1 MFKQQKKLVFVIIAT
16 IALAMAVACY
26 IKKPVR
32 YAVFAGYNPDGTIH
46 PYVITYLKG
55 LNEVADGVVYVAD
68 STLEPTEEEKLK
80 QLTIHYENI
89 RHEEYDWGSY
99 KRGFNW
105 LKDNGYLEK
114 ADEIILANDSC
125 YAPLTTF
132 KPMFKAMAKR
142 KDLDFWGDLQNTR
155 FNPHVQSYFMVF
167 KKNVFNARQFQHFIN
182 AVRHQVDSSLYIT
195 AYEVKLTPYLENF
208 GFKWDS
214 YMPYQELSYLADSE
228 KNSYPLTL
236 VKKYGHQFIKRR
248 IFKNSLMMYENEAE
262 LLRYVYELN
271 PERYFDI
278 ASEVPEWFIPDDLK
292 EKKNAR

>member
-68 STLEPTEEEKLK
+68 STLKPAEEEKLK

-114 ADEIILANDSC
+114 ADEIIFANDSC
-125 YAPLTTF
+125 YAPLTSF

-155 FNPHVQSYFMVF
+155 FNPHVQSYFMVL
-167 KKNVFNARQFQHFIN
+167 KKQVFNARQFQHFIN

-248 IFKNSLMMYENEAE
+248 IFTNSLMNYENEGA
-262 LLRYVYELN
+262 LLRYVYEVN
-271 PERYFDI
+271 PARYFDI